1 VSAILEY
8 RTQVGAALAALLLLG
23 ACSDRDTKLAESMG
37 AAEQSAMRAEKAAE
51 RAEEAANRAGAAA
64 APVVVEEEEE
74 ATDEADKAIAEANEP
89 PVNEPDGSN

>member
-1 VSAILEY
+1 M
-8 RTQVGAALAALLLLG
+8 LLLG

-64 APVVVEEEEE
+64 APVVVEEDEEE

-89 PVNEPDGSN
+89 PVNEPDGGN